1 MHQRTLA
8 NLLII
13 CRCAWSIEEHAA
25 QYLIMK
31 EKLPAVCGRL
41 TDTAFLIC
49 YTYYFAHLLLLPE
62 ICCWLRVT
70 ITKAKR
76 KRDIF
81 QICFG
86 KYLSADCVLLQSLCD
101 FYPYQPI
108 CTNMRANLYVLN
120 MYRPSLVVQQPHYIV
135 VSHHL
140 NTLYLVINPSQSSL
154 WGTAA
159 HP

>member
-76 KRDIF
+76 KRDISQVF
-81 QICFG
+81 FG

-108 CTNMRANLYVLN
+108 CTHMRAKFLCTKYVPAELGRSESTI
-120 MYRPSLVVQQPHYIV
+120 YSGHESVYCT
-135 VSHHL
+135 VS
-140 NTLYLVINPSQSSL
+140 
-154 WGTAA
+154 
-159 HP
+159 